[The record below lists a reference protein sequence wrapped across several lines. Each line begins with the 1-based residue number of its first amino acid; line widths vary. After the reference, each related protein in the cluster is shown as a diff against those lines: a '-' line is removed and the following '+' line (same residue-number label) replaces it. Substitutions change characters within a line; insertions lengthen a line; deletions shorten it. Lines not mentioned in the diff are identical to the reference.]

1 MSAKGNPKFSCPTV
15 LSHSD
20 SGSCMDSDSWEEL
33 FDSSLNTVNV
43 SVNTEL
49 PMDSSC
55 SPKEEEMNF
64 LHFYGEMED
73 DDFHRMMSVDDLT
86 YSIAFS
92 DEIFD
97 NGEWHTYAGLETC
110 NVIKS
115 MRHGKETLGK
125 GIQNNPAKEV
135 SSNSNLTCLSGD
147 DTKLGTDHTK
157 ADIYG
162 TSSCLV
168 LMMLKI

>member
-1 MSAKGNPKFSCPTV
+1 MCAKGNPKSSCPTV

-20 SGSCMDSDSWEEL
+20 SDSCMDSDSREEL
-33 FDSSLNTVNV
+33 FDSYLNTVNV

-49 PMDSSC
+49 PMDSC
-55 SPKEEEMNF
+55 SPKEEEKNF

-73 DDFHRMMSVDDLT
+73 DFYKMMSVDDLT

-92 DEIFD
+92 DEVFD
-97 NGEWHTYAGLETC
+97 NGEWHTYVGLETC
-110 NVIKS
+110 NVIKPT
-115 MRHGKETLGK
+115 RHGKETLGK
-125 GIQNNPAKEV
+125 GIQSNPAKEV

-157 ADIYG
+157 ADVYE
-162 TSSCLV
+162 SSNNV
-168 LMMLKI
+168 SVSSSIS

>member
-1 MSAKGNPKFSCPTV
+1 MCAKSNPNSSCPTI
-15 LSHSD
+15 LFHSD
-20 SGSCMDSDSWEEL
+20 SNSSVESDSDSREEL

-49 PMDSSC
+49 QMDFPC
-55 SPKEEEMNF
+55 GPKEEEVDF

-92 DEIFD
+92 DEVFD
-97 NGEWHTYAGLETC
+97 NGEWHTYSGLETC
-110 NVIKS
+110 KVIKPT
-115 MRHGKETLGK
+115 RHGKEPLGK
-125 GIQNNPAKEV
+125 SIQSTTEKGD
-135 SSNSNLTCLSGD
+135 SSNSNLTYLTGD

-157 ADIYG
+157 
-162 TSSCLV
+162 
-168 LMMLKI
+168 LMYMSQVMICQ